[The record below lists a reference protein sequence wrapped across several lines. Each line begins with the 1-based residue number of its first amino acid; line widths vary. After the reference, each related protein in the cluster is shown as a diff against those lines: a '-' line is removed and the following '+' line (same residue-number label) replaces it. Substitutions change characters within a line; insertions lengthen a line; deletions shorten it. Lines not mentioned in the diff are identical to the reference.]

1 MRNYSIFIAILLM
14 TLQSAAQSF
23 LKPAAPQE
31 KPVILLNGTI
41 HVGNGVVIEHGALG
55 FSHGKIT
62 MIADARLIRVN
73 PEEALII
80 DVSGKHIYPG
90 LISLNSNLGLVEIS
104 ALRASR
110 DMRETGKYNP
120 EVRALVAYNTDS
132 EVIPTIR
139 SNGILLVETAPAGG
153 RISGV
158 SSLMKSDGWNW
169 EDAVYARDMGMHLY
183 WPSRYEMIRWGPE
196 AGKMEENKDWLAEVD
211 ELHTLF
217 LDAGAYCSTSEH
229 SEKNIKLEALCP
241 VLTGE
246 RKVFIHVDRA
256 PDILRAIDFAKEFGL
271 SAVLTGAADSWM
283 LTDEIKASGYPVVL
297 ESIHRLPAMAD
308 RDIDQPFRT
317 PSILSGAGIL
327 FCISR
332 GGPSSFWDQRNL
344 PFLAGTA
351 VTYGLDR
358 EVALQAV
365 SSHAA
370 RIAGVDD
377 RTGTL
382 EEEKDANIIVC
393 DGDLFDMK
401 ESTVSMAFIEGRMI
415 DLNNKQKM
423 LYRKYSEKYGLN
435 AAEEDTLR

>member
-1 MRNYSIFIAILLM
+1 MRNYAIFIAALLM
-14 TLQSAAQSF
+14 IFQSKAQPF
-23 LKPAAPQE
+23 LKPAPPQE
-31 KPVILLNGTI
+31 KAVILLNGTI

-55 FSHGKIT
+55 FADGKIT

-73 PEEALII
+73 PEEALVI
-80 DVSGKHIYPG
+80 DVTGKHIYPG

-120 EVRALVAYNTDS
+120 ELRALVAYNTDS
-132 EVIPTIR
+132 EVIPTVR

-153 RISGV
+153 RISGI

-169 EDAVYARDMGMHLY
+169 EDAVYARDIGLHLY

-196 AGKMEENKDWLAEVD
+196 AGRMKENKNWRGEVD
-211 ELHTLF
+211 EMHTLF
-217 LDAGAYCSTSEH
+217 LDAGAYCSTDSH
-229 SEKNIKLEALCP
+229 PEKNIKLEALCP
-241 VLTGE
+241 VLSGE
-246 RKVFIHVDRA
+246 RKVFIHVNRA
-256 PDILRAIDFAKEFGL
+256 PDILRAIDFAREFGL
-271 SAVLTGAADSWM
+271 AAVLTGAADSWM

-317 PSILSGAGIL
+317 PAILAEAGIL

-382 EEEKDANIIVC
+382 EEGKDANIIVC
-393 DGDLFDMK
+393 DGDLFEMK
-401 ESTVSMAFIEGRMI
+401 ESVVSRAFIEGRMI
-415 DLNNKQKM
+415 DLNDKQKM
-423 LYRKYSEKYGLN
+423 LYKKYSEKYGLN
-435 AAEEDTLR
+435 AGEEDTLR